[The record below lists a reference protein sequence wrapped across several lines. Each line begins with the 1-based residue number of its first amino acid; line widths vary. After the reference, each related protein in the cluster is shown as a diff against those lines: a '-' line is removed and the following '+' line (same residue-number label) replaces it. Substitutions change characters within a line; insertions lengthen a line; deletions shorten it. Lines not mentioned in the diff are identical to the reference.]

1 MDGGD
6 EGSKIDG
13 GLQSLL
19 DAAQR
24 EHANRQGG
32 VAGAGG
38 QSEPL
43 RPLRHRVEI
52 ELAADTDGKAIVA
65 WLEERGFSY
74 EDHSDTGT
82 IYAGVDI
89 TAIPDL
95 SEVEGV
101 FRLTEP
107 VKHGPA

>member
-1 MDGGD
+1 M
-6 EGSKIDG
+6 
-13 GLQSLL
+13 
-19 DAAQR
+19 
-24 EHANRQGG
+24 
-32 VAGAGG
+32 GAGG
-38 QSEPL
+38 QSQPL

-52 ELAADTDGKAIVA
+52 QLTADTDGEAIIE
-65 WLEERGFSY
+65 WLKERGFKY
-74 EDHSDTGT
+74 EDHRDTGT

-107 VKHGPA
+107 IKPNPA